1 MPVLGHFRRRVDAHR
16 YVEEL
21 LVEERHAPLDTP
33 CRERLVGAQAVVEVQ
48 LTDLAHGFL
57 VEGTGVG
64 RLVEI
69 EVAAENLVGT
79 LAREHHLDAH
89 RLDDARQQVHRRR
102 GAYGRHV
109 VGLDIIDHVA
119 HGIQPF
125 LYGVVDFVVY
135 GADMVGDLA
144 CRRQVGR
151 PFQPDGERV
160 ELRPPGPVAVVRFDA
175 PVGVFLGDGRDD
187 RRVEAARQQYAVGYV
202 RHELPLDGR
211 FQRLA
216 QRLYVGAVVL
226 HGVVLE
232 PVALVPAHHFPLAAR
247 PVVPGQERPDG
258 AAYPFEGFL
267 FRCDVELLVAVPAD
281 VERDDADRVAG
292 DQVFVLFDVVQR
304 EGEDA
309 ADFFQQPDAQ
319 LAVERQDHLAVRACL
334 EIVFAGQLGADLLM
348 VVYLAVHGQ
357 HLFPVAAEQG
367 LTARLGVDDR
377 KPLVRKDRPLAA
389 VDTRPVVAPVP
400 YLLRHFQ
407 YLPTQRIRFPADV
420 K

>member
-1 MPVLGHFRRRVDAHR
+1 MRREVFLEDRTVIVLLLVAGRVDRETLRSVFHLAVGDRLCGQLLERVDPVVAYAVGELFFLTPYDLGGEHVLERFAQDPFFDMPVLGHFRRRVDAHR
-16 YVEEL
+16 HVEEL
-21 LVEERHAPLDTP
+21 LVEERYAPLDTP

-48 LTDLAHGFL
+48 LTDLAHGLL

-102 GAYGRHV
+102 GAYGCHV

-119 HGIQPF
+119 HGIQPL

-151 PFQPDGERV
+151 PFQSDGERV

-202 RHELPLDGR
+202 
-211 FQRLA
+211 
-216 QRLYVGAVVL
+216 
-226 HGVVLE
+226 
-232 PVALVPAHHFPLAAR
+232 
-247 PVVPGQERPDG
+247 
-258 AAYPFEGFL
+258 
-267 FRCDVELLVAVPAD
+267 
-281 VERDDADRVAG
+281 
-292 DQVFVLFDVVQR
+292 
-304 EGEDA
+304 
-309 ADFFQQPDAQ
+309 
-319 LAVERQDHLAVRACL
+319 
-334 EIVFAGQLGADLLM
+334 
-348 VVYLAVHGQ
+348 
-357 HLFPVAAEQG
+357 
-367 LTARLGVDDR
+367 
-377 KPLVRKDRPLAA
+377 
-389 VDTRPVVAPVP
+389 
-400 YLLRHFQ
+400 
-407 YLPTQRIRFPADV
+407 
-420 K
+420 